1 MNSNWSDIE
10 SDPGIFA
17 ELLGQF
23 GVENVNVEEIYSFD
37 QEPLTHSYG
46 YIFLFKWS
54 LTHSLAHLLIH
65 SLIHLL
71 THSHRSSDH
80 DIRPVV
86 DYTTVPDLFYA
97 KQVITNACGTIA
109 ILNIIFNNTNMI
121 KLGPVLEEFYNF
133 SKDFDPET
141 KGLAIGNSDLIR
153 DAHNSFARPEPFIR
167 EESSKPVKS
176 GEDVYHFIAYVP
188 FQGAVYELDG
198 LKEGPIL
205 LGTYDER
212 SISWKDV
219 ARPAIE
225 ARMAKYSASETHF
238 TLLSVCEDRRYV
250 IGNEINMITSQLDS
264 SSNEELVNQLE
275 ALRNEL
281 NDENKKREL
290 QHKENVRRRHN
301 YIGFIMHVLK
311 ALAQNNKLTPC
322 ITAAET
328 KQKSKK

>member
-1 MNSNWSDIE
+1 MDIFSYSN
-10 SDPGIFA
+10 G
-17 ELLGQF
+17 
-23 GVENVNVEEIYSFD
+23 YSFIHLPS
-37 QEPLTHSYG
+37 ESVSLLL
-46 YIFLFKWS
+46 IFLC
-54 LTHSLAHLLIH
+54 
-65 SLIHLL
+65 
-71 THSHRSSDH
+71 RSRDH
-80 DIRPVV
+80 DDRPTV

-97 KQVITNACGTIA
+97 KQVITNACATIA
-109 ILNIIFNNTNMI
+109 MLKIVFNNINMI
-121 KLGPVLEEFYNF
+121 KLGPVLEDFYNF
-133 SKDFDPET
+133 SKEFDPET

-167 EESSKPVKS
+167 EESTKPVKS

-212 SISWKDV
+212 SISWKDI
-219 ARPAIE
+219 ARPAVE
-225 ARMAKYSASETHF
+225 AKMAKYSASETHF

-250 IGNEINMITSQLDS
+250 IENEISMITSQLGG
-264 SSNEELVNQLE
+264 SNNDELMNQLV

-281 NDENKKREL
+281 ADEHKKREF

-301 YIGFIMHVLK
+301 YIGFIMQVLK
-311 ALAQNNKLTPC
+311 ALTQNNKLTPC

-328 KQKSKK
+328 KQREKK